1 MADYSQMVWTVAKA
15 ASSNVKAMHK
25 PCSQNSAHDFGVKLS
40 HTYAGIVYVP
50 TDSQQPLHSLV
61 LGLFLSKIYIS
72 PTKLKKKEPLYFQMT
87 EVEVVS
93 DFKTAARTI
102 LRQAVL

>member
-1 MADYSQMVWTVAKA
+1 MVWTVAKA

-72 PTKLKKKEPLYFQMT
+72 LTKLKKKEPLYFQMT